1 MGQGDLLE
9 QILKLKEQLRDLYF
23 QYFMEREL
31 FSWVWWLLIALI
43 IVPLAVW
50 WKLVDKKR
58 LIEIC
63 MFGLLI
69 NIAATFLDVLGS
81 ELLLWEYPV
90 HVLPRVPLLIPVDYV
105 VLPVIQMYIYQRFT
119 KWKKYIIVS
128 VIAAAMQSF
137 VAEPLAIWI
146 GQYKLVLWQLIYSFP
161 IYLIIDFSAK
171 FLIELFKKRQA
182 KANGS

>member
-1 MGQGDLLE
+1 
-9 QILKLKEQLRDLYF
+9 
-23 QYFMEREL
+23 MEREL

-105 VLPVIQMYIYQRFT
+105 VLPVIQMYIYQRFP

-128 VIAAAMQSF
+128 VIAAALQSF